1 MRYNKHILTKRES
14 ENMLNMYTLQRGDT
28 YLVSGK
34 FVTLAE
40 AQKSKS
46 SMYRYKTMLTRA
58 TQSIKQAG
66 DKVAVFTL

>member
-1 MRYNKHILTKRES
+1 
-14 ENMLNMYTLQRGDT
+14 MYTLQRGDT